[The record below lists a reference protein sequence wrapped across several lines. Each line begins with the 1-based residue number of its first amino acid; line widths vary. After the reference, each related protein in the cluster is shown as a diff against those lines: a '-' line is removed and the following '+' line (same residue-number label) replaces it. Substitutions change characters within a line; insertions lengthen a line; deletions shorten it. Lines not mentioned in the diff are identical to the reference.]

1 MANKDAAFGLRA
13 IGKVGQNRD
22 NQGLSEY
29 DIAPYADHL
38 MVFSLLMLTQ
48 ASLHMLITLT
58 HLTLQLTLLDSYL
71 MTHMKGLKY
80 NQTAQLQQQT
90 SE

>member
-29 DIAPYADHL
+29 DIAPSEDHL

-48 ASLHMLITLT
+48 ASLRRLIT
-58 HLTLQLTLLDSYL
+58 
-71 MTHMKGLKY
+71 
-80 NQTAQLQQQT
+80 
-90 SE
+90 